1 MSVLKRL
8 TQQEYEEKIIKIKEL
23 NKQREY
29 IENLKQEKRKGK
41 KKRKI
46 ETSKI
51 IALYLLALL
60 TAIVVY
66 AMVVMWKFSD
76 LSYLSILISDI
87 AAQILLYAIYCLKS
101 YKAKK
106 SEEELNFEKEK
117 ISNVL
122 DNVEQ
127 PNFNNEINVG

>member
-66 AMVVMWKFSD
+66 AMVVMWKFAD

-87 AAQILLYAIYCLKS
+87 AAQILLYAICFL
-101 YKAKK
+101 
-106 SEEELNFEKEK
+106 L
-117 ISNVL
+117 
-122 DNVEQ
+122 Q
-127 PNFNNEINVG
+127 